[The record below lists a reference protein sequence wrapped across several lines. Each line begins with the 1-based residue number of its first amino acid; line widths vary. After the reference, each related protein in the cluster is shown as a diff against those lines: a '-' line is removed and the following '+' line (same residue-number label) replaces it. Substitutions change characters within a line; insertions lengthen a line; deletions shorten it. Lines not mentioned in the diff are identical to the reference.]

1 MLDSGASSELLDPV
15 SPKLDF
21 EDGDIDDELD
31 PAMKEELDRFVNIIR
46 AINYQLFCLNGT
58 YILTGEVDGSS
69 PFSSSIQS
77 KHGELDL
84 INNWTEILESK
95 ITRLGLILSSPI
107 LHSKF
112 F

>member
-46 AINYQLFCLNGT
+46 AINDQLFCLNDI
-58 YILTGEVDGSS
+58 YILTGVGGREQ
-69 PFSSSIQS
+69 SIFQF
-77 KHGELDL
+77 
-84 INNWTEILESK
+84 NPVQTW
-95 ITRLGLILSSPI
+95 
-107 LHSKF
+107 
-112 F
+112 